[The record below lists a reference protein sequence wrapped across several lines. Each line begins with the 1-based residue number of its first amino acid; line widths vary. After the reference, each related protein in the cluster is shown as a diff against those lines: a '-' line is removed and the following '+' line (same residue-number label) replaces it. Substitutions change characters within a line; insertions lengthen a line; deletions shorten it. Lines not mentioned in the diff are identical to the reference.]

1 MARMMN
7 LQKSTVHNIASTFEA
22 LGYLFQNKENGKYDL
37 GVKLV
42 QFSYI
47 VNNRMGFRKFFLS

>member
-1 MARMMN
+1 MMN